1 MLGIIGTTFL
11 AGRRIMRAGVHRRP
25 LGVAALA
32 SVVSFLVLCLLQE
45 YIELAGK
52 VVAWT
57 MLGVTVA
64 AAYGLTR
71 DDPREGQEQD
81 GVRAA

>member
-1 MLGIIGTTFL
+1 
-11 AGRRIMRAGVHRRP
+11 MRAGVHRRP

-71 DDPREGQEQD
+71 DAPEGQEQD
-81 GVRAA
+81 GVHAA